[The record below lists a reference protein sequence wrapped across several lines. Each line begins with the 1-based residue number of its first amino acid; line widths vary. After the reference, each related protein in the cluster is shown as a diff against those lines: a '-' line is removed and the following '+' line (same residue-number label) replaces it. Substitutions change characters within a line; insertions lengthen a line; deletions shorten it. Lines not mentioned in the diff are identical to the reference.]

1 MKNLIQTLSDTD
13 LEERP
18 LLGEESLTAPQGSF
32 DIFLRDTATM
42 REELEEIYSSFLSLR
57 RRYEEYRRTINPE
70 HDKEISRE
78 IYSEVF
84 SILQKA
90 YAFKKRVRN
99 LRNSEADNHEISAE
113 NAEDRTSD
121 DLVEKILSGSIPE
134 ESLFVAGQNLLG
146 GNPSERLLE
155 IHEGQK
161 GVLELTKSLEKLQL
175 LVFDFQMYLEIQGEA
190 LNNIEENVARAG
202 SFISRG
208 GRQLRGALREV
219 VGSGRKCLLAILGLL
234 AVLVIPS
241 SNPTFHCTLPRDFL
255 LTRHSTTGTAIQLFY
270 IYSNVDLV
278 ELWFGRGEKGARAHK
293 TVAVASAL
301 PRPEGSSGRPLRGG
315 RLTLGGGGG
324 GGGGQG
330 CTARPRQRW
339 WSALAGLATAK
350 AARCGL
356 SGKDGHTTR
365 RWGRGRMAVVG
376 PIAAKATRGGLGG
389 DGGRPAWGQT
399 HGTASGPTL
408 VGPATAEAARCGLG
422 GDVDRPMLG
431 GRGHRPSLF
440 TVR

>member
-113 NAEDRTSD
+113 NAEDRTRFNIFWGMQTKLVNMMKDIQKLRHEIVSYQTERINRKFLFLFGEPPSD

-234 AVLVIPS
+234 AVLVIV
-241 SNPTFHCTLPRDFL
+241 LVIVFL
-255 LTRHSTTGTAIQLFY
+255 G
-270 IYSNVDLV
+270 
-278 ELWFGRGEKGARAHK
+278 
-293 TVAVASAL
+293 
-301 PRPEGSSGRPLRGG
+301 LRF
-315 RLTLGGGGG
+315 
-324 GGGGQG
+324 
-330 CTARPRQRW
+330 
-339 WSALAGLATAK
+339 
-350 AARCGL
+350 
-356 SGKDGHTTR
+356 
-365 RWGRGRMAVVG
+365 V
-376 PIAAKATRGGLGG
+376 
-389 DGGRPAWGQT
+389 
-399 HGTASGPTL
+399 
-408 VGPATAEAARCGLG
+408 
-422 GDVDRPMLG
+422 
-431 GRGHRPSLF
+431 
-440 TVR
+440 